1 MGRLEVITTM
11 KTIQRLLTNSFWD
24 KAECKEYRKD
34 NWGSREMQRGRR
46 QETKISTRVIQ
57 RLAKV
62 TQEALKD
69 RNPENWMQKLDN

>member
-1 MGRLEVITTM
+1 
-11 KTIQRLLTNSFWD
+11 
-24 KAECKEYRKD
+24 
-34 NWGSREMQRGRR
+34 MQRGRR